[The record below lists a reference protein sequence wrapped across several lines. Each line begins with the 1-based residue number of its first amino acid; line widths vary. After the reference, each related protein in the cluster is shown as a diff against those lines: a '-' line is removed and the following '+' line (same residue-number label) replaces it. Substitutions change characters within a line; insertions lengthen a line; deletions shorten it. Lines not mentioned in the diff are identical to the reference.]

1 MTTWTALVVSA
12 VAVAAVSTASAAVAV
27 VAVAVAAKRAT
38 TRTAHTTHTTT
49 TTTTTTLVTSS
60 GRGVRTLVV
69 FKIHIRITI
78 THVEITADEG
88 WAASATVGFAF
99 VVLVSKGH

>member
-1 MTTWTALVVSA
+1 LTTWTALVVSA

-38 TRTAHTTHTTT
+38 TRTAHTTH
-49 TTTTTTLVTSS
+49 TTTTTLVTSS